1 MYIFVPMRTK
11 EGYCLGGHFK
21 RTLISILLICH
32 FSLQSQQIQIKSFD
46 GSITNAETILQQ
58 YIRIPSLS
66 GQEKIAGDF
75 LKKVCE
81 NNGLYI
87 ADFGD
92 KDGQYNFAASV
103 FPLSSGKPNIVFLN
117 HIDVVPESHNQVRE
131 PYSGSIENGVI
142 YGRGSIDNKGAA
154 IMQLLG
160 ILSALEEPDFEL
172 GSYNFTFLAVSCEE
186 TQCAGG
192 VSYVNKHHFKEL
204 NPVVVF
210 GEGPSELT
218 SLMEGNFKQP
228 VFGISIIHKKPLW
241 IELELESK
249 TNGHGS
255 ITPLTYANK
264 ELVAALERLTRK
276 KPKAIY
282 NEVNLKFLKDMSQ
295 HHKGVKKMV
304 LKHPKLFRPAVTSQL
319 RTYPELF
326 SLFSNTITL
335 TNIYSNSNA
344 VNKLASVAGA
354 QLDCR
359 LLPET
364 NEEEFLAMIKK
375 RLKNDAIKIKV
386 LKSLP
391 GNSASSTET
400 IFFKNLSLAIQEK
413 YPNAITMDMMMPN
426 INDLGS
432 FRSRSIPAYG
442 TLPIFCDKE
451 EVRSVHGK
459 NEHLHLKS
467 LYDGAEVYANFIKKM
482 NAGK

>member
-1 MYIFVPMRTK
+1 MRSK
-11 EGYCLGGHFK
+11 EDFNSKRYVKSALFSMFIMCHLCLF
-21 RTLISILLICH
+21 
-32 FSLQSQQIQIKSFD
+32 SQQKQIKSAD
-46 GSITNAETILQQ
+46 GTLSNIETVLQQ
-58 YIRIPSLS
+58 YIRIPSVS
-66 GQEKIAGDF
+66 GQEKNAGDF

-87 ADFGD
+87 ADFGN

-117 HIDVVPESHNQVRE
+117 HIDVVPESTNQDRK

-154 IMQLLG
+154 LMQLSG
-160 ILSALEEPDFEL
+160 ILSLMQKQDLEL
-172 GSYNFTFLAVSCEE
+172 SAYNVSLLAVSCEE

-192 VSYVNKHHFKEL
+192 VSYVNQHHFEEL

-218 SLMEGNFKQP
+218 SLMEGNFTLP

-241 IELELESK
+241 IQLELESK

-282 NEVNLKFLKDMSQ
+282 NDVNIKFLKDMAE
-295 HHKGVKKMV
+295 HHKGGKKMV
-304 LKHPKLFRPAVTSQL
+304 LKHPKLFRPVLTGQL
-319 RTYPELF
+319 RSYPELF

-344 VNKLASVAGA
+344 VNKLASEAGA

-364 NEEEFLAMIKK
+364 NEQEFLAMIKK
-375 RLKNDAIKIKV
+375 RLKNENIKITV

-391 GNSASSTET
+391 KNSASSTKT
-400 IFFKNLSLAIQEK
+400 IFFKNLSLAIQDK
-413 YPNAITMDMMMPN
+413 YPNATTIDMMMPN

-432 FRSRSIPAYG
+432 FRSRNIPAYG
-442 TLPIFCDKE
+442 TLPIHCDTE

-459 NEHLHLKS
+459 NEHLHIES
-467 LYDGAEVYANFIKKM
+467 LYNGADVYLNFLKRM
-482 NAGK
+482 MVPSE

>member
-1 MYIFVPMRTK
+1 MHIFVPMRSK
-11 EGYCLGGHFK
+11 EDFIPGGYLKNALF
-21 RTLISILLICH
+21 SILIMSH
-32 FSLQSQQIQIKSFD
+32 FYLFSQQRQIKSAD
-46 GSITNAETILQQ
+46 GTLTSIENVLQQ
-58 YIRIPSLS
+58 YIRIPSVS
-66 GQEKIAGDF
+66 GQEKNAGDF

-87 ADFGD
+87 ADFGNI
-92 KDGQYNFAASV
+92 DGQYNFAASI

-117 HIDVVPESHNQVRE
+117 HIDVVPESTYQDRQ
-131 PYSGSIENGVI
+131 PYSGSIEDGVI

-154 IMQLLG
+154 LMQLLG
-160 ILSALEEPDFEL
+160 ILSVLQEQDKEL
-172 GSYNFTFLAVSCEE
+172 STYNISLLAVSCEE

-192 VSYVNKHHFKEL
+192 VSYVNEHHFDEL

-218 SLMEGNFKQP
+218 SLMDGHFTQP
-228 VFGISIIHKKPLW
+228 VFGISIIHKKPFW
-241 IELELESK
+241 IQLDLESK

-282 NEVNLKFLKDMSQ
+282 NDVNIKFLKDMAA
-295 HHKGVKKMV
+295 HHKGAKKMV
-304 LKHPKLFRPAVTSQL
+304 LRHPKLFRPALTGQL
-319 RTYPELF
+319 RSYPELF

-335 TNIYSNSNA
+335 TNIYSNSSA

-375 RLKNDAIKIKV
+375 RLKNEDIKITV

-391 GNSASSTET
+391 KNGASSPKT
-400 IFFKNLSLAIQEK
+400 IFFKNLSLAIRDK
-413 YPNAITMDMMMPN
+413 YPNATTMDMMMPN

-432 FRSRSIPAYG
+432 FRSRNIPAYG
-442 TLPIFCDKE
+442 TLPIFCDTE

-459 NEHLHLKS
+459 NEHLHIES
-467 LYDGAEVYANFIKKM
+467 LYDGADVYANFLKRM
-482 NAGK
+482 MAPE